1 MLRKPLALFAIALLP
16 LTGCSTAPP
25 SGIDP
30 VRGFQLERYQGRWYE
45 IARLDHRFERGLQ
58 AVSADYSRNADGSIR
73 VVNRGYDAAAAS
85 WRQAVGKAWFNGPA
99 DVASLKVSF
108 FGPFYGGYHV
118 AALDPATAGRWWWG
132 RTRTICGCCRATSSP
147 RRRQAGV
154 AGGNRQAGRAGRQ
167 ADLGEAGPWRQ
178 LGGSIRKNCC

>member
-99 DVASLKVSF
+99 DVASLRVSF

-118 AALDPATAGRWWWG
+118 AALDPGYRWAVVVGPDKDYLWLLSRDKQPAPAAKPALLTVTARLGVPADKLIWV
-132 RTRTICGCCRATSSP
+132 
-147 RRRQAGV
+147 RQDRGD
-154 AGGNRQAGRAGRQ
+154 N
-167 ADLGEAGPWRQ
+167 
-178 LGGSIRKNCC
+178 